1 MSSAGQQGSG
11 GDEGSSATRPPKWER
26 LGSVVENKTT
36 LLARSLELL
45 KTIIGPGYTDWRD
58 VPHELKMAIWG
69 ALQVVLLL
77 TFTFIF
83 KYN

>member
-1 MSSAGQQGSG
+1 MSSSGQYGSG
-11 GDEGSSATRPPKWER
+11 GDEGDEATRSPKWGKLR
-26 LGSVVENKTT
+26 SVVENKTA

-45 KTIIGPGYTDWRD
+45 KTIIGLGYTDWRD

-83 KYN
+83 K